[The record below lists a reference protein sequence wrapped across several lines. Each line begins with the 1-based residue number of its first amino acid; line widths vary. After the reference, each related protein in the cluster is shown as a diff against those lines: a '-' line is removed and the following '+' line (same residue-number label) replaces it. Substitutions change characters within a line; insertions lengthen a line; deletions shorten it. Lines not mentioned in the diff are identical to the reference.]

1 MIILG
6 SLSEDML
13 GYHHF
18 EKMSWIDAYEHATM
32 ILSGMSSVAT
42 VKIKGRKILVNPFTL
57 FIGIV
62 FLLVITIIF
71 VPIVHRFFHKFHIQE
86 EKLGE

>member
-1 MIILG
+1 
-6 SLSEDML
+6 ML

-42 VKIKGRKILVNPFTL
+42 VKIKGRKILVNTFTL
-57 FIGIV
+57 FIG
-62 FLLVITIIF
+62 IIF